1 VAKCYNIG
9 RMENKI
15 TKNIFSI
22 IDQIMT
28 AGQTIFSRRSLLSK
42 LNEISELDSKGCRY
56 VNQTI
61 KRVQERKWIDMV
73 ERKGK
78 IFYRVTPLGAKKVN
92 EYKFKELKI
101 SSKKWDGWWRII
113 VFDIPETKR
122 FGRDV
127 LRDKL
132 KYLGVYSLQK
142 SVFICPFDCQEVI
155 MTLADFYGISEYL
168 EIFLARSIGRRER
181 EIRKHFGI

>member
-78 IFYRVTPLGAKKVN
+78 IFNMGDRLEAGGKVKLRVQVPSPRNEIKLICNGEEIDRVENRHEAEFIVSGSGAYRV
-92 EYKFKELKI
+92 E
-101 SSKKWDGWWRII
+101 
-113 VFDIPETKR
+113 
-122 FGRDV
+122 
-127 LRDKL
+127 
-132 KYLGVYSLQK
+132 VY
-142 SVFICPFDCQEVI
+142 
-155 MTLADFYGISEYL
+155 
-168 EIFLARSIGRRER
+168 SIGRAW
-181 EIRKHFGI
+181 IFSNHIKIGL